1 MTAVLINIARSYF
14 TSLTRL
20 CFSFY
25 VTISDLSKMDSKDT
39 STKQYEDLAAPRI
52 EVPRQREQVAYI
64 KDIKELI
71 ISKSLK

>member
-1 MTAVLINIARSYF
+1 
-14 TSLTRL
+14 
-20 CFSFY
+20 
-25 VTISDLSKMDSKDT
+25 MDSKDT